1 MLMQEY
7 LLTYYTKPVISTI
20 ISFQTVICLT
30 PHALENP
37 VEVTQEE
44 YDKLVHMKE
53 RGWSHCNSKE
63 EFLAKLLYLRGGL
76 PQGKINA
83 IEFLEREKKLVIH
96 YWNRGS

>member
-44 YDKLVHMKE
+44 YDKPVLMKE
-53 RGWSHCNSKE
+53 EAGVIVIQKKNSWQNYIISE
-63 EFLAKLLYLRGGL
+63 EA
-76 PQGKINA
+76 
-83 IEFLEREKKLVIH
+83 
-96 YWNRGS
+96 